1 MMKVWTIKSTE
12 SGWYVADANRDL
24 EEVIQTNE
32 LEAYE
37 IQIVEC
43 VEYNK
48 EFMKVYYDLT
58 K

>member
-1 MMKVWTIKSTE
+1 MKVWTIKSTE

-24 EEVIQTNE
+24 DEVIQTNE

-37 IQIVEC
+37 IQTVEC
-43 VEYNK
+43 VDYNE
-48 EFMKVYYDLT
+48 EFMKVYCDLT

>member
-1 MMKVWTIKSTE
+1 MKVWTIKSTE

-37 IQIVEC
+37 IQTVEC

>member
-1 MMKVWTIKSTE
+1 MKVWTIKSTE
-12 SGWYVADANRDL
+12 SGWYVADANRYL

-37 IQIVEC
+37 IQTVEC